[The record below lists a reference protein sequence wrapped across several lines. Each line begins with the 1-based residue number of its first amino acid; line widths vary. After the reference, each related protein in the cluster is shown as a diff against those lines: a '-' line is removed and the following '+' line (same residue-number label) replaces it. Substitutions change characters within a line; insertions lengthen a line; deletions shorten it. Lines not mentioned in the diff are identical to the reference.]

1 MALSG
6 TSSVGM
12 DAAESASASD
22 LPEKV
27 GAVSATTTV
36 IFRLRAAALRKAS
49 TVCECPSVKII
60 SLGIVADQPHVK
72 VLRG

>member
-1 MALSG
+1 
-6 TSSVGM
+6 
-12 DAAESASASD
+12 
-22 LPEKV
+22 
-27 GAVSATTTV
+27 V